1 MVQALPPRDR
11 AAAALRGGAA
21 QRASASAQE
30 RADTVLQINNLHVH
44 YLTDDGAV
52 KAVSGVD
59 LTLKAGERLA
69 LVGESG
75 CGKTTLAL
83 AIMRLLRQPAKIV
96 EGEIWLDGRNLLT
109 LNEEDLRLTR
119 LADVSLV
126 TQAAMN
132 ALNPVMR
139 IEDQII
145 DGLQDHGYHLSK
157 VEAQEHVRTLLVN
170 VGLDASVARMYPHEL
185 SGGMKQR
192 VGMAT
197 ATALRPKLIIAD
209 EPTSALDVV
218 VQRQVMTTLG
228 RLQRETGAAV
238 ILVGHDMGLVAQFA
252 DLVGV
257 MYAGKLVELA
267 PVEQIVRNPQHPYAR
282 LLLQSVPSLEEKSER
297 LIGIP
302 GMPPRLIDLP
312 PGCLFAPR
320 CPSVMDHCFQREP
333 ALVPVAGHGTVACHL
348 YQAPAATSAS
358 PVHLEEGNA

>member
-1 MVQALPPRDR
+1 MVENRYTK
-11 AAAALRGGAA
+11 LRKQTEGPL
-21 QRASASAQE
+21 
-30 RADTVLQINNLHVH
+30 LQIRDLRVN
-44 YLTDDGAV
+44 YETADGSV

-59 LTLKAGERLA
+59 LDLELGERIA

-83 AIMRLLRQPAKIV
+83 AIMRLIRPPGRIV
-96 EGEIWLDGRNLLT
+96 SGEIILDGVDLLK
-109 LNEEDLRLTR
+109 LSEEEMR
-119 LADVSLV
+119 LARLDEVALV
-126 TQAAMN
+126 TQSAMN

-145 DGLQDHGYHLSK
+145 DGLEDHGYDMSK
-157 VEAQEHVRTLLVN
+157 SQFRERVAYLLEH
-170 VGLDASVARMYPHEL
+170 VGLDPSVARMYPHEL

-197 ATALRPKLIIAD
+197 ATALEPKLIIAD

-228 RLQRETGAAV
+228 RLQKETGASV

-252 DLVGV
+252 DKVGV
-257 MYAGKLVELA
+257 MYAGKLVELS
-267 PVEQIVRNPQHPYAR
+267 PVEEIVYDPLHPYSR
-282 LLLQSVPSLEEKSER
+282 LLLQSVPILGEKQER

-302 GMPPRLIDLP
+302 GMPPHLIDLP

-320 CPSVMDHCFQREP
+320 CPQATGLCSAVEPVMEIMPDSRM
-333 ALVPVAGHGTVACHL
+333 VSCHL
-348 YQAPAATSAS
+348 FS
-358 PVHLEEGNA
+358 EEGKTEKAMVAAASEINELPGQQLEVDA